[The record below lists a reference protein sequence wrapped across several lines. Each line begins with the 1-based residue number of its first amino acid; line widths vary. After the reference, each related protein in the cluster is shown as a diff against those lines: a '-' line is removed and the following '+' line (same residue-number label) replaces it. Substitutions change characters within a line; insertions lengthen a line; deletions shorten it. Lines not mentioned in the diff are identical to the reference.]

1 MRSSAANLVGNGPHE
16 KLATAAS
23 DEMHLK
29 TVFQKRVPAR
39 KAADEDATKSGQ
51 LQQIHDQSVKEEHY
65 TRE

>member
-1 MRSSAANLVGNGPHE
+1 
-16 KLATAAS
+16 
-23 DEMHLK
+23 MHLK